1 MTNETTA
8 TLKKTLEKKTSDL
21 LKLKVSLAR
30 DPENESLKAM
40 VAEKEGKVAQIK
52 EQLNGM
58 KEEEET
64 MTETTVTVIT
74 FKHNDTYFTREKTG
88 YHYGQPVG
96 GIKKRISKKVFDA
109 AYEEY
114 LNAEWQRKA
123 DEEKAKQEEAKKAQ
137 YEADE
142 KAVLGAEKAT
152 EDKKT
157 GETPA
162 KKDNAKKATKKARKS
177 KDIAYTYYDS
187 DDVETRKAVLTL
199 TAKQVDFIKHIP
211 DTCFYEHGLES
222 TPWCDVLA
230 EEIGGQFAGKPMT
243 VGAMISTL
251 REKDLIYVGTE
262 KVNGRKAKY
271 FGFTEMGMAVAIDLG
286 LE

>member
-1 MTNETTA
+1 M
-8 TLKKTLEKKTSDL
+8 KTQ
-21 LKLKVSLAR
+21 R
-30 DPENESLKAM
+30 YYDPEYNRYVTEDTIKSQYEWFSKQEWFSKTYEQFKADNFT
-40 VAEKEGKVAQIK
+40 VVET
-52 EQLNGM
+52 
-58 KEEEET
+58 EEEEEEI
-64 MTETTVTVIT
+64 MTEEIKAIN
-74 FKHNDTYFTREKTG
+74 FKYNNSYYYREKTG

-96 GIKKRISKKVFDA
+96 GIKKRISKKAFDA
-109 AYEEY
+109 AYEGY
-114 LNAEWQRKA
+114 LNAKWQEEA
-123 DEEKAKQEEAKKAQ
+123 DAEKAKQEAAKQAQ
-137 YEADE
+137 YENDE

-251 REKDLIYVGTE
+251 REKNLIYVSTDRI
-262 KVNGRKAKY
+262 NGRKCKY
-271 FGFTEMGMAVAIDLG
+271 FGFTEMGMAVAMDLG